1 MREYGSTCEVVSWLE
16 TCGPQTNRAHSG
28 HTMMMK
34 LMRFLLELK
43 MIIII
48 IVILA
53 TNGGEASDS
62 LFVLARF

>member
-1 MREYGSTCEVVSWLE
+1 MREYGSTCEVFSCLE
-16 TCGPQTNRAHSG
+16 TCGSQTNRAHSG

-34 LMRFLLELK
+34 LINFLVELK
-43 MIIII
+43 IIIVI